1 MKEGE
6 IISFVRTNGG
16 SGYND
21 TTDIVIEYKAPNDKE
36 HTPKATFRASEIR
49 SGIITS
55 VEVIDGGKEYS
66 ENTTFNVGGNDVRT
80 PTNIKITDIDDNHIE
95 AIELVDPGSGFS
107 LGDQTVNVK
116 DATFSETIDI
126 TTSNQYGNPN
136 ESILC
141 ILDNL
146 DGEITK
152 SD

>member
-1 MKEGE
+1 ME
-6 IISFVRTNGG
+6 ISNGG
-16 SGYND
+16 KDFTLDQEITVGDSND
-21 TTDIVIEYKAPNDKE
+21 D
-36 HTPKATFRASEIR
+36 
-49 SGIITS
+49 
-55 VEVIDGGKEYS
+55 
-66 ENTTFNVGGNDVRT
+66 RT